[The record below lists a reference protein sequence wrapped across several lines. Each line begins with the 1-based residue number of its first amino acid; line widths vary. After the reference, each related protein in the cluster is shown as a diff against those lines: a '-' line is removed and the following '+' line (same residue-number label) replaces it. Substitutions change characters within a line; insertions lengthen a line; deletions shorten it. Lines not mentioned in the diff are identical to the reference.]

1 MFFSSATVL
10 FSWWRSLWLRWSLQR
25 LYNGNFPPFH
35 AAKKFITSC
44 LYLNW
49 RDVIFGLF
57 IWSIKVMPNNSCSK
71 VKKLL
76 FYAVCSASA
85 TQIWLVI
92 VLIQSNS
99 GRSFHGSSMLCHLLI
114 VQRVVMGL
122 TPIVWIWMV
131 CKSDTHCLSLQVKS
145 FLFSFFNYKLLQ
157 MHQPSWL
164 ALQICF

>member
-35 AAKKFITSC
+35 AAKKFITIC

-57 IWSIKVMPNNSCSK
+57 IWSIKVMPNNSRSK

-164 ALQICF
+164 AL